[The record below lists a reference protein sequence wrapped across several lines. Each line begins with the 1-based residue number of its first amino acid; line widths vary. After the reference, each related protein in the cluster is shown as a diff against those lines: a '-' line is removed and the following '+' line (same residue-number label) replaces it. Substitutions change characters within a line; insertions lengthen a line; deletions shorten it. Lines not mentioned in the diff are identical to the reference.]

1 MAKNITDNTKELDS
15 QYSNR
20 ITALENQITVIE
32 LRQQELQLLIS
43 DINTSVTTLNTL
55 LSNKSASSDVK
66 KGARAALGKNIE
78 LLNQLYN
85 TYKEFENTKFRYHQD
100 INNIIHKK
108 NHLINV
114 DIPRVSK
121 TSVDDGEFTK
131 MLSQFVKL
139 ANDTNNNIN
148 NPLINASKAELVN
161 NSDYDL

>member
-1 MAKNITDNTKELDS
+1 MSKEITNNTKELNS
-15 QYSNR
+15 QYSDR
-20 ITALENQITVIE
+20 VTSLENQITIIE

-43 DINTSVTTLNTL
+43 DINNNIQSLNTIIN
-55 LSNKSASSDVK
+55 NKSSSTDAK
-66 KGARAALGKNIE
+66 KGARMALGKNIE

-100 INNIIHKK
+100 INNVIHKK

-121 TSVDDGEFTK
+121 SSVDDVEFTK

-139 ANDTNNNIN
+139 ANDTNNNFN
-148 NPLINASKAELVN
+148 NPLIKESKEELSN
-161 NSDYDL
+161 NTDYEL